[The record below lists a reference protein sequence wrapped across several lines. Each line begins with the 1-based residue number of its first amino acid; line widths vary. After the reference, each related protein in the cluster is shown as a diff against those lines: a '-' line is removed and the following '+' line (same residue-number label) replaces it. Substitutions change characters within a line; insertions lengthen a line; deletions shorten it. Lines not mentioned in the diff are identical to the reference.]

1 MERQQTIMI
10 CIIAT
15 FKGMIE
21 DFEVE
26 KDQSTSEET
35 TKKNNF
41 NLAKKAREDA
51 IKAAEDAKGE
61 KETAKGD
68 KESDK
73 SSAESSKSEEES
85 ALVADTAL
93 LEKTTKDCATTDAE
107 WEERSKIR
115 SDEIMA
121 MEMAK
126 KILSKVTKV
135 RNPDEHEIA
144 QKGGK
149 FIQVTFIQTGS
160 FRGAKPVDK
169 KVEAIQTLMKAA
181 NNTKAVHSKALNQL
195 ASQLMT
201 YDGPFDKLKSMISKD
216 DLPSYG

>member
-1 MERQQTIMI
+1 MTPAQHKEVMKVIKSPSFLQESAPSGTDSDVPQNDYDFKSGG
-10 CIIAT
+10 IIAT

-26 KDQSTSEET
+26 KEQSTSEET

-73 SSAESSKSEEES
+73 STAENDKSEEES
-85 ALVADTAL
+85 ALVADSAL
-93 LEKTTKDCATTDAE
+93 LEDTTKDCATTDAE
-107 WEERSKIR
+107 CEERSKIR

-135 RNPDEHEIA
+135 RNPDTHEIA
-144 QKGGK
+144 QKGS
-149 FIQVTFIQTGS
+149 FIQVSFIQTGAL
-160 FRGAKPVDK
+160 RGVKPVDK
-169 KVEAIQTLMKAA
+169 KTEA
-181 NNTKAVHSKALNQL
+181 V
-195 ASQLMT
+195 
-201 YDGPFDKLKSMISKD
+201 
-216 DLPSYG
+216 

>member
-1 MERQQTIMI
+1 MTPVQHQEMMTFIKSSSFLQESAPENLDGTPANDYDFKSGG
-10 CIIAT
+10 IIAT

-21 DFEVE
+21 DFKVE
-26 KDQSTSEET
+26 KDQSTDEET
-35 TKKNNF
+35 NKKNNY
-41 NLAKKAREDA
+41 NLAKKARDDT

-61 KETAKGD
+61 KETSKSD
-68 KESDK
+68 KESAKAD
-73 SSAESSKSEEES
+73 AESSKSEEES

-93 LEKTTKDCATTDAE
+93 LEKTTKDCATTDSE

-144 QKGGK
+144 QKGGGK
-149 FIQVTFIQTGS
+149 FVQVSFIQTGS

-169 KVEAIQTLMKAA
+169 KTEAVQTLMKAA
-181 NNTKAVHSKALNQL
+181 KSSAAVH
-195 ASQLMT
+195 
-201 YDGPFDKLKSMISKD
+201 
-216 DLPSYG
+216 

>member
-1 MERQQTIMI
+1 MSFIKSPSFLQEPNGDDPPENDYDFKSGG
-10 CIIAT
+10 IIST

-126 KILSKVTKV
+126 KILEKVTKV

-144 QKGGK
+144 QKGASK
-149 FIQVTFIQTGS
+149 FVQVSFLQTKAL
-160 FRGAKPVDK
+160 RGMKPVDK
-169 KVEAIQTLMKAA
+169 KADAVQALMKIA
-181 NNTKAVHSKALNQL
+181 NNNNAVHKKALTQL
-195 ASQLMT
+195 ANQLMT
-201 YDGPFDKLKSMISKD
+201 
-216 DLPSYG
+216 